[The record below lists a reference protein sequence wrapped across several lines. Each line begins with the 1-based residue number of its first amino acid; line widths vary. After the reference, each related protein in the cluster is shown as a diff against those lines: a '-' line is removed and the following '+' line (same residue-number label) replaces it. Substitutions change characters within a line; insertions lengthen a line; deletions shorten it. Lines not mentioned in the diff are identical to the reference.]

1 MDVQLQEL
9 IDKIKRDGVAVA
21 ENSASEMISNAEKE
35 AKRIIDNAK
44 REAEN
49 IINQAKEE
57 ANRFEKS
64 SEDSIKQ
71 ASRNLLL
78 QFRDS
83 VTKELSSIVNETISD
98 SISKDS
104 LEKLIPEIIKEWT
117 KNSDAKDISVLLSEK
132 DLQTLESSFKNSLKN
147 EISQGLTLKVDNSLS
162 KGFRVGIKDGAAFYD
177 FSAETVAELFS
188 AYLNPKVSALMKEAA
203 K

>member
-49 IINQAKEE
+49 IISQAKEE
-57 ANRFEKS
+57 AGRFEKS

-83 VTKELSSIVNETISD
+83 VTKELSSIVNETVSD

-147 EISQGLTLKVDNSLS
+147 EISQGLTLKIDNSLS

-177 FSAETVAELFS
+177 FSAETVAELFT

>member
-49 IINQAKEE
+49 IIDQAKEE

>member
-49 IINQAKEE
+49 IISQAKEE
-57 ANRFEKS
+57 AGRFEKS

-83 VTKELSSIVNETISD
+83 VTKELSSIVNETVSD

-147 EISQGLTLKVDNSLS
+147 EISQGLTLRIDNSLS

-177 FSAETVAELFS
+177 FSAETVAELFT

>member
-117 KNSDAKDISVLLSEK
+117 KKSDAKDISVLLSEK

>member
-132 DLQTLESSFKNSLKN
+132 DLQALESSFKNSLKN

>member
-49 IINQAKEE
+49 IINQAKED

>member
-49 IINQAKEE
+49 IVSQAKEE
-57 ANRFEKS
+57 ASRFEKS

-83 VTKELSSIVNETISD
+83 VTKELSSIVNETVSD

-147 EISQGLTLKVDNSLS
+147 EISQGLTLKIDNSLS

-177 FSAETVAELFS
+177 FSAETVAELFT

>member
-49 IINQAKEE
+49 IISQAKEE
-57 ANRFEKS
+57 AGRFEKS

-83 VTKELSSIVNETISD
+83 VTKELSSIVNETVSD

>member
-98 SISKDS
+98 SISKES

>member
-117 KNSDAKDISVLLSEK
+117 KNSGAKDISVLLSEK

>member
-44 REAEN
+44 REAED
-49 IINQAKEE
+49 IISQAKEE
-57 ANRFEKS
+57 ASRFEKS

-83 VTKELSSIVNETISD
+83 VTKELSSIVNETVSD

-147 EISQGLTLKVDNSLS
+147 EISQGLTLKIDNSLS

-177 FSAETVAELFS
+177 FSAETVAELFT

>member
-1 MDVQLQEL
+1 M
-9 IDKIKRDGVAVA
+9 
-21 ENSASEMISNAEKE
+21 
-35 AKRIIDNAK
+35 
-44 REAEN
+44 
-49 IINQAKEE
+49 
-57 ANRFEKS
+57 
-64 SEDSIKQ
+64 
-71 ASRNLLL
+71 

>member
-49 IINQAKEE
+49 IIDQAKEE

-64 SEDSIKQ
+64 SEDSIK
-71 ASRNLLL
+71 
-78 QFRDS
+78 
-83 VTKELSSIVNETISD
+83 
-98 SISKDS
+98 
-104 LEKLIPEIIKEWT
+104 
-117 KNSDAKDISVLLSEK
+117 
-132 DLQTLESSFKNSLKN
+132 
-147 EISQGLTLKVDNSLS
+147 
-162 KGFRVGIKDGAAFYD
+162 
-177 FSAETVAELFS
+177 
-188 AYLNPKVSALMKEAA
+188 
-203 K
+203 